1 MVRTSFQDNHVP
13 PWIPLQWVA
22 KRRSMLNDDDNRRD
36 AQLIC
41 QIDSEGG
48 HYAESLQAVCLTL
61 PLPLEHTG
69 SFVLSFFV
77 VY

>member
-1 MVRTSFQDNHVP
+1 MVRASLQDNHVP

-22 KRRSMLNDDDNRRD
+22 KRRSMLNDNDNRSSD

-61 PLPLEHTG
+61 TLPLEHTG
-69 SFVLSFFV
+69 SFVLSFE